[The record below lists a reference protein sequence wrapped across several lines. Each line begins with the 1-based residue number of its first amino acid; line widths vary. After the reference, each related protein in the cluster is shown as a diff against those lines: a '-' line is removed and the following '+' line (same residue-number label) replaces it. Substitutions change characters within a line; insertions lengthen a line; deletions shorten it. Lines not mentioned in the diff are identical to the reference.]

1 MNFQELIEKKRDGK
15 TLSRNEIEDLVQGIV
30 SGEVPDYQISAW
42 AMAVYF
48 RGMTE
53 EETRNLAIAM
63 SNSGD
68 VIDLTGLDGI
78 PVDKHSTGGVGDK
91 TTLVAV
97 PLAAAAGVPV
107 AKMSGRGLGHTGG
120 TIDKLESIP
129 GFQVEKSLEEVI
141 EQVNRVKAAVISQM
155 GNLVPADKKLYAIR
169 DVTATVDSIP
179 LIASSVMS
187 KKLASGARGIVLD
200 VKVGRG
206 AFMKNL
212 EEAQQLARSM
222 VAIGQ
227 GAGRRVVAVL
237 SDMNQPLGKTV
248 GNALEVKE
256 ALDTLQGRGP
266 SDLEELSIV
275 LAAHMVH
282 MGGAADSLEE
292 AVLKVEKLL
301 HNGAGLE
308 SFLRMAEAQG
318 GYLRLDQADYGL
330 PQATEVFSVV
340 SEEEGYISA
349 VDALAFGKIAMGL
362 GAGRQ
367 RLDDVIFKEVGIEL
381 HKKTGDRVNRK
392 DALATIYARDKS
404 HLAQAAAD
412 LKKAF
417 TFTELAPKLSPLIL
431 DTIH

>member
-1 MNFQELIEKKRDGK
+1 VNFQDLIEKKRDGK
-15 TLSRNEIEDLVQGIV
+15 TLSPVEIEALVRGIV
-30 SGEVPDYQISAW
+30 SGDVPDYQISAW

-48 RGMTE
+48 QGMSQ
-53 EETRNLAIAM
+53 EETKNLAIAM
-63 SNSGD
+63 SSSGD
-68 VIDLTGLDGI
+68 VIDLTGLGGI

-91 TTLVAV
+91 TTLVAI

-129 GFQVEKSLEEVI
+129 GFQVEKNLPEVI
-141 EQVNRVKAAVISQM
+141 DQVNRVKAAVIAQM

-187 KKLASGARGIVLD
+187 KKLASGAQGIVLD

-206 AFMKNL
+206 AFMKSL
-212 EEAQQLARSM
+212 EEAQQLASSM
-222 VAIGQ
+222 VAIGR

-248 GNALEVKE
+248 GNALEVQE

-282 MGGAADSLEE
+282 VGGAAPNLE
-292 AVLKVEKLL
+292 AARLMVEKLL

-308 SFLRMAEAQG
+308 SFQRMVEAQG
-318 GYLRLDQADYGL
+318 GHLSLERGDYGL
-330 PQATEVFSVV
+330 PQAGGVFDVI
-340 SEEEGYISA
+340 SEEEGYIST
-349 VDALAFGKIAMGL
+349 VDALMVGKTVMGL
-362 GAGRQ
+362 GAGRE
-367 RLDDVIFKEVGIEL
+367 RLNDVIFPEVGVKL
-381 HKKTGDRVNRK
+381 HKKAGDRINRK
-392 DALATIYARDKS
+392 DTLATIYARDKS
-404 HLAQAAAD
+404 HLVQAAAH

-417 TFTELAPKLSPLIL
+417 TFTEMAPKLSPLIL
-431 DTIH
+431 DTIY

>member
-15 TLSRNEIEDLVQGIV
+15 TLSRDEIENLVQGIV

-48 RGMTE
+48 QGMTE

-141 EQVNRVKAAVISQM
+141 EQVNWVKAAVISQM

-282 MGGAADSLEE
+282 MGGVADSLEE

-308 SFLRMAEAQG
+308 SFQRMVVAQG
-318 GYLRLDQADYGL
+318 GHLRLDQADYGL
-330 PQATEVFSVV
+330 PQATEV
-340 SEEEGYISA
+340 
-349 VDALAFGKIAMGL
+349 
-362 GAGRQ
+362 
-367 RLDDVIFKEVGIEL
+367 
-381 HKKTGDRVNRK
+381 
-392 DALATIYARDKS
+392 
-404 HLAQAAAD
+404 
-412 LKKAF
+412 
-417 TFTELAPKLSPLIL
+417 
-431 DTIH
+431 